1 MFKGEKNKSKP
12 ESPDRLN
19 RLVSG
24 TELTGDLT
32 TNSSL
37 RIDGKIDGNVVCNGK
52 LVLGQDGLISGNI
65 NATEVELDGTVEG
78 HIVAEVLL
86 TLHQTAIVKGDI
98 RTGRLVIEDGAQIE
112 GNIQTGDLPKNTTIT
127 PTKPSSKSSDNV
139 ILQSEES
146 KAPDIVY

>member
-1 MFKGEKNKSKP
+1 MFKGEKKVKQ

-24 TELTGDLT
+24 TKLTGDIT

-37 RIDGKIDGNVVCNGK
+37 RIDGQIDGSVICNGK
-52 LVLGQDGLISGNI
+52 LVLGQDGIITGDI

-78 HIVAEVLL
+78 HINAEVLL
-86 TLHQTAIVKGDI
+86 TLHQTSIVKGDI

-112 GNIQTGDLPKNTTIT
+112 GNIQTGDGSKRSN
-127 PTKPSSKSSDNV
+127 SSSRKSRKIANDKEV
-139 ILQSEES
+139 LHTEQS

>member
-1 MFKGEKNKSKP
+1 MFKGEKNKVKA

-24 TELTGDLT
+24 TTLTGDLT

-37 RIDGKIDGNVVCNGK
+37 RIDGQINGNVTCYGK
-52 LVLGQDGLISGNI
+52 LVLGQEGVIAGDI

-78 HIVAEVLL
+78 NVNAEVLL
-86 TLHQTAIVKGDI
+86 IIHQTGIVKGNLI
-98 RTGRLVIEDGAQIE
+98 TGRLVIEDGAQIV
-112 GNIQTGDLPKNTTIT
+112 GSIQTGDLPI
-127 PTKPSSKSSDNV
+127 SKSNASPKVKKSPVSKIEVAAD
-139 ILQSEES
+139 QE

>member
-1 MFKGEKNKSKP
+1 MFKGEKNKGKQ

-24 TELTGDLT
+24 TKIIGDLS
-32 TNSSL
+32 TNSSM
-37 RIDGKIDGNVVCNGK
+37 RIDGQIDGNVVCNGK
-52 LVLGQDGLISGNI
+52 LVLGQDGVITGDI

-78 HIVAEVLL
+78 DINAEVLL

-112 GNIQTGDLPKNTTIT
+112 GNIHTGDLPKGER
-127 PTKPSSKSSDNV
+127 PPAKKSKLDTEDKQV
-139 ILQSEES
+139 LHVEQS

>member
-1 MFKGEKNKSKP
+1 MFKGEKSKGKQ

-24 TELTGDLT
+24 TKIIGDLE

-37 RIDGKIDGNVVCNGK
+37 RIDGQIDGNVICNGK
-52 LVLGQDGLISGNI
+52 LVLGQDGIITGDI

-78 HIVAEVLL
+78 DINAEILL
-86 TLHQTAIVKGDI
+86 TLHGTAIVKGDI

-112 GNIQTGDLPKNTTIT
+112 GNIQTGDLPKGER
-127 PTKPSSKSSDNV
+127 PASKKSNRD
-139 ILQSEES
+139 SEVKQELHVERS